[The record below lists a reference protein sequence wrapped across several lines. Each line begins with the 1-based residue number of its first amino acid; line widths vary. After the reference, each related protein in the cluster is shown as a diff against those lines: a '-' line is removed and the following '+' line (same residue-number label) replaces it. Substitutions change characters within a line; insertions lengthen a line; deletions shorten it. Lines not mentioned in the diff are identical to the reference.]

1 MNRAAH
7 LTPSPPSTPLEAR
20 ADVVLGHSRAT
31 IFAALSEADARAR
44 WSAPADAAFRYVET
58 EFVVGGRD
66 VFECRG
72 PGGMLLRGVVRYGD
86 IVPGHRVVYDES
98 LFDGATPVSTARV
111 TIVLEAAQA
120 DATRVVM
127 AAQLQGQPPP
137 SLVAGYRSGLVT
149 ACAGL
154 AWWLDSGP
162 G

>member
-7 LTPSPPSTPLEAR
+7 PTPSPPSTPVEAR
-20 ADVVLGHSRAT
+20 AEVVVRHSRT
-31 IFAALSEADARAR
+31 TVFAALSEADARAR
-44 WSAPADAAFRYVET
+44 WSAPADAGFRYVET

-72 PGGMLLRGVVRYGD
+72 PDGTLLRGVVRYVD
-86 IVPGHRVVYDES
+86 IEPVQCVVYDES
-98 LFDGATPVSTARV
+98 LFDGATPVCAARV

-120 DATRVVM
+120 GATRVVM
-127 AAQLQGQPPP
+127 AARLHGQPPP

-154 AWWLDSGP
+154 ARWLDSGP
-162 G
+162 A